1 MNILNKVKYEVS
13 LIVVKNQATL
23 WYSLMKLPMVKKL
36 HVPII
41 RNINILMCK

>member
-1 MNILNKVKYEVS
+1 MLNKMKYEVS
-13 LIVVKNQATL
+13 LIMVKNQTTL
-23 WYSLMKLPMVKKL
+23 WYTVMTLPLVKKL